1 MSRSTPGGLAS
12 AARRV
17 LLPVVGITAV
27 AAVGFGLAKGSAG
40 VYGSLLGGAVAILF
54 LGSTPVI
61 LTPLV
66 RRSAAA
72 SLPVALTFLGV
83 KSIAALIVL
92 ALLFDI
98 GGLADSIDFFA
109 FGIAAVAAS
118 LGWSILQI
126 VAFRNERVPTYDLGN
141 KQ

>member
-1 MSRSTPGGLAS
+1 MSRVSPGVV
-12 AARRV
+12 RV
-17 LLPVVGITAV
+17 LLPVVGVTAV
-27 AAVGFGLAKGSAG
+27 VEAAFGVARGADG
-40 VYGSLLGGAVAILF
+40 TYGALLGGAVVILF
-54 LGSTPVI
+54 LGSTPII

-66 RRSAAA
+66 RRSPAM

-98 GGLADSIDFFA
+98 GGLADSIDFLA

>member
-1 MSRSTPGGLAS
+1 MTRPGPGGLAGV
-12 AARRV
+12 AQRV
-17 LLPVVGITAV
+17 LLPVVGITLV
-27 AAVGFGLAKGSAG
+27 VAVGFGLAQGAGG
-40 VYGSLLGGAVAILF
+40 VYGALLGGAVAILF

-98 GGLADSIDFFA
+98 GGLADSIDFLA

-118 LGWSILQI
+118 LGWSILQV

>member
-1 MSRSTPGGLAS
+1 MSRPGGLAH

-17 LLPVVGITAV
+17 LLPVEGITTAV
-27 AAVGFGLAKGSAG
+27 AVGFGLARGADG
-40 VYGSLLGGAVAILF
+40 VYGALLGGAVAILF

-98 GGLADSIDFFA
+98 GGVADSIDFFV
-109 FGIAAVAAS
+109 FGMAAIAAS
-118 LGWSILQI
+118 LGWTILQI